1 MLKFKKKYFWQCW
14 NKTLF
19 WAMLKLNNLFTRES
33 SKYHKEI
40 YERFG
45 FVWSVIQSGVIEIKD
60 DFAELKQKAFKTIC
74 QTKTKSIKT
83 ILNYIKS

>member
-19 WAMLKLNNLFTRES
+19 WAMLNLNNLFTRES
-33 SKYHKEI
+33 SKYHIEI

-60 DFAELKQKAFKTIC
+60 DFAELKQKHLKQFAKLK
-74 QTKTKSIKT
+74 QKA
-83 ILNYIKS
+83 